1 MDKLSLEQYL
11 PFWQALSPAQQAR
24 LENAVSHQSVV
35 SGTVMHRG
43 DMVCTGL
50 ILVLTGQL
58 RAYALSPEGREITL
72 YRLFERDMCLF
83 SAPCILRG
91 IQFDVTVAAEQDC
104 SLLTIAPDA
113 YKVVMA
119 ESATVANY
127 TNELMAER
135 FSEVMWLLEQI
146 LWKSVDKR
154 LAQLLLEEATLAES
168 DTVHTTHEGLANHLG
183 TAREVV
189 TRMLRYFQR
198 EGWVCVKRGSI
209 TITNQTALETLCAST

>member
-11 PFWQALSPAQQAR
+11 PFWQALSPAQQVQ
-24 LENAVSHQSVV
+24 LENAVSHQSVAR
-35 SGTVMHRG
+35 GTVMHRG

-83 SAPCILRG
+83 SAPCMLRG

-113 YKVVMA
+113 YKAVMA
-119 ESATVANY
+119 ESAAVANY

-168 DTVHTTHEGLANHLG
+168 DTVYTTHEGLANHLG

-209 TITNQTALETLCAST
+209 TIINQTALEALRAST

>member
-11 PFWQALSPAQQAR
+11 PFWQALSPAQRAR
-24 LENAVSHQSVV
+24 LENAVSHQSVAR
-35 SGTVMHRG
+35 GTVMHRG

-113 YKVVMA
+113 YKAVMA
-119 ESATVANY
+119 ESAAVANY

-168 DTVHTTHEGLANHLG
+168 ETVYTTHEGLANHLG

-209 TITNQTALETLCAST
+209 TIINQTALEALRAST

>member
-35 SGTVMHRG
+35 RGTVMHRG

-83 SAPCILRG
+83 SAPCMLRG

-113 YKVVMA
+113 YKAVMA
-119 ESATVANY
+119 ESAAVANY
-127 TNELMAER
+127 TNELMAGR

-168 DTVHTTHEGLANHLG
+168 ETVYTTHEGLANHLG

-209 TITNQTALETLCAST
+209 TITNQTALETLRASI

>member
-11 PFWQALSPAQQAR
+11 PFWQALSPAQQAQ
-24 LENAVSHQSVV
+24 LENAVSHQSVAR
-35 SGTVMHRG
+35 GTVMHRG

-83 SAPCILRG
+83 SAPCMLRG

-113 YKVVMA
+113 YKAVMA
-119 ESATVANY
+119 ESAAVANY
-127 TNELMAER
+127 TNELMAGR

-209 TITNQTALETLCAST
+209 TITNQTALEALCAST

>member
-1 MDKLSLEQYL
+1 M
-11 PFWQALSPAQQAR
+11 
-24 LENAVSHQSVV
+24 
-35 SGTVMHRG
+35 
-43 DMVCTGL
+43 
-50 ILVLTGQL
+50 
-58 RAYALSPEGREITL
+58 
-72 YRLFERDMCLF
+72 
-83 SAPCILRG
+83 
-91 IQFDVTVAAEQDC
+91 
-104 SLLTIAPDA
+104 LTIAPDA

-189 TRMLRYFQR
+189 NECYAIFNVKAGCVSNAEVLQSPIKQR
-198 EGWVCVKRGSI
+198 LKH
-209 TITNQTALETLCAST
+209 CAHRHKTKK

>member
-24 LENAVSHQSVV
+24 LENAVSHQSVAR
-35 SGTVMHRG
+35 GTVMHRG

-113 YKVVMA
+113 YKAVMA

-127 TNELMAER
+127 TNELMEER

-209 TITNQTALETLCAST
+209 TITNQTALETLRAST